1 MLRSLARAS
10 VPALSRAV
18 APTVQASRA
27 ATARPALL
35 QLRAASSHATPHL
48 PQQQQGADLRSA
60 VEAELSTLR
69 SKIAGMGGGASPD
82 AAWFRPLSR
91 DETAFVNMGQV
102 PSSPGA
108 EVLALLDLDL
118 RPVPTTLGDGDKRK
132 TVTGGV
138 HVPLLAHMGHTEP
151 AVPCYPLRDL
161 FGARAPRVVGHIH
174 DVLGAQVARNSTGK
188 GEAARAELETAARD
202 ASLVAV
208 VVPADGAFRDLAMG
222 SALALFRLA
231 LHEGNGQEEAVL

>member
-1 MLRSLARAS
+1 
-10 VPALSRAV
+10 
-18 APTVQASRA
+18 
-27 ATARPALL
+27 
-35 QLRAASSHATPHL
+35 
-48 PQQQQGADLRSA
+48 
-60 VEAELSTLR
+60 
-69 SKIAGMGGGASPD
+69 
-82 AAWFRPLSR
+82 
-91 DETAFVNMGQV
+91 MGQV
-102 PSSPGA
+102 PASPGA

-118 RPVPTTLGDGDKRK
+118 RPVPTSLPGDKRK

-161 FGARAPRVVGHIH
+161 FGARAERVVGHIH

-188 GEAARAELETAARD
+188 GEATRRELEAAARD

-231 LHEGNGQEEAVL
+231 LHEGNGQEEGVL